1 MTKVSPEIQE
11 LVEDIFGKSTLEV
24 GVIITQPKTGKLVE
38 ITGGSYWGTYG
49 VSNFWKWRE
58 VMDNGQLSD
67 VEQSGYG
74 RELQKE

>member
-1 MTKVSPEIQE
+1 MTKVSPEMQK
-11 LVEDIFGKSTLEV
+11 LVEDVFGKPPLEV
-24 GVIITQPKTGKLVE
+24 GMTITNQKTGKLVK

-58 VMDNGQLSD
+58 VMDNGLLSD